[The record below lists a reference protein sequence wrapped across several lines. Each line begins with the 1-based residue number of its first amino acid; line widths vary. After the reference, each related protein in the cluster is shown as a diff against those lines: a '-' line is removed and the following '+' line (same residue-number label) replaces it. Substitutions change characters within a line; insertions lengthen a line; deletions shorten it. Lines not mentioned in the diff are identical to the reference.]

1 MEDSIMIKRK
11 LKIKKLNRIT
21 LVIILSAIFTHS
33 VFALENKIYFTNSGD
48 RLYYDTQS
56 FDENVFLQ
64 HLDMIPGSSYTDT
77 LNIENHTKYT
87 YKLYMKIKEVEGQ
100 SEEAEELLDNIKMKI
115 YHDGA
120 LIYDGYAKG
129 LDYNESGT
137 NLQNAIYIG
146 EYTPDKESKL
156 LVDTELLT
164 TYSNTENQE
173 YSYIDWEF
181 YAEYEEL
188 VIPINPDTGGEIFNQ
203 NNVIRNIVITL
214 TFILL
219 LILVVLLF
227 IEKNKQER
235 IE

>member
-1 MEDSIMIKRK
+1 MIKRK

-21 LVIILSAIFTHS
+21 LIGIFMLLVTANVSAKQ
-33 VFALENKIYFTNSGD
+33 NKIYFTNSGD

-77 LNIENHTKYT
+77 LKIENHTKYT

-146 EYTPDKESKL
+146 EYKPDKESKL
-156 LVDTELLT
+156 LVDTELRT

>member
-1 MEDSIMIKRK
+1 MIKRK

-21 LVIILSAIFTHS
+21 LIGIFMLLVTANVSAKQ
-33 VFALENKIYFTNSGD
+33 NKIYFTNSGD

-146 EYTPDKESKL
+146 EYKPDKESKL
-156 LVDTELLT
+156 LVDTELRT

>member
-1 MEDSIMIKRK
+1 MIKRK

-21 LVIILSAIFTHS
+21 LIGIFMLLVTANVSAKQ
-33 VFALENKIYFTNSGD
+33 NKIYFTNSGD

-146 EYTPDKESKL
+146 EYKPDKESKL
-156 LVDTELLT
+156 LVDTELRT
-164 TYSNTENQE
+164 TYSNIENQE